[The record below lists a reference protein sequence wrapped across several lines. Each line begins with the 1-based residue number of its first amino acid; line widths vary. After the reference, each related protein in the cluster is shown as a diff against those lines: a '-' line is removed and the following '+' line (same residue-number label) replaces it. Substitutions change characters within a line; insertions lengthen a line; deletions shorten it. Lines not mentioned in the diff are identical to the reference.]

1 MGGVSANPPADARS
15 AEGLESRLEAERA
28 GRPYLLYTDG
38 DDEQQ
43 LFLFVTDSAEAT
55 VGRAP
60 PVDLLLDWDD
70 QISRLHARFE
80 RVEGRWELVDD
91 GLSSNGTFVNG
102 ERLSGRRALND
113 GDTLRFGATMMTFGS
128 PEPEPEPEPDPEQA
142 QAGVPPEAP
151 DAVSLSTSQR
161 RVLVALCRPYSGR
174 SGFAS
179 PAGDQQIA
187 DELFLSAGAVRTH
200 LRVLYAKLG
209 VAESPADD
217 ARVRLVERAF
227 ASGLIS
233 EREL

>member
-15 AEGLESRLEAERA
+15 AEGLDVRAEAERA
-28 GRPYLLYTDG
+28 ERPYLLYTDG

-43 LFLFVTDSAEAT
+43 LFLFVADSVEAT
-55 VGRAP
+55 VGRVP

-70 QISRLHARFE
+70 QVSRVHARFE
-80 RVEGRWELVDD
+80 RVGDHWELIDD

-113 GDTLRFGATMMTFGS
+113 GDALRFGATMITFRSPGS
-128 PEPEPEPEPDPEQA
+128 EPEPEHARAE
-142 QAGVPPEAP
+142 VPSETA

-161 RVLVALCRPYSGR
+161 RVLEALCRPYSGR

-200 LRVLYAKLG
+200 IRVLYAKLG
-209 VAESPADD
+209 VDESPEGD

-233 EREL
+233 ERDL